1 MDGSDVDDWTAI
13 KAETIDGLIFTP
25 RFGPDL
31 EPTVWIPAQCVDGKV
46 PRDEVTIA
54 LDGIFDRFE
63 VARMYCDPPRWET
76 DVQRWQT
83 RFGEKVVIEWP
94 TYRPRQMYG
103 ALERFAVDLAAD
115 RIAHDGCPLTN
126 ENMVNARK
134 KVRGAD
140 RYVLEKPND
149 HQKIDIAMAAVLA
162 HEAAADA
169 RADDWTLTAPT
180 RRVVVYR

>member
-1 MDGSDVDDWTAI
+1 MDDWTAI

-25 RFGPDL
+25 RFGPDGD
-31 EPTVWIPAQCVDGKV
+31 PTIWIPAQCVDGKV
-46 PRDEVTIA
+46 PRDEVTVA

-63 VARMYCDPPRWET
+63 VARMYADPPRWET

-83 RFGEKVVIEWP
+83 RFGEKVVVEWP
-94 TYRPRQMYG
+94 TYRPRQMYA

-126 ENMVNARK
+126 ENMANARK
-134 KVRGAD
+134 KARGGD
-140 RYVLEKPND
+140 RYGLEKPND

-169 RADDWTLTAPT
+169 RAAGWSDEPT
-180 RRVVVYR
+180 DTRVFCFT